1 MVCVTVCFE
10 LMYEFYFT
18 SSKYTLEKCCWIFGG
33 RLEPINDTPFI
44 SKENDDLGYLN
55 ACVDFTF
62 TLVTCTALS
71 RPFLPPSQKAQTYIH
86 LDIIFRF
93 RLIFRRWLLR
103 SQKENKNLCLVLP
116 PSTTHLKPQGQSNKL
131 TTYMFR
137 ETTLHLT
144 FIFLPVEMWELAPFN
159 HSISV
164 CTVQTGIITWGAS

>member
-1 MVCVTVCFE
+1 MRIEIRVYCGRNFLSPYIIFDGVCYRMFSKSQ
-10 LMYEFYFT
+10 EFYFT
-18 SSKYTLEKCCWIFGG
+18 SSKHTLEKCCWIFGG

-103 SQKENKNLCLVLP
+103 SQKEKKKSLSGT
-116 PSTTHLKPQGQSNKL
+116 PSLDDTS
-131 TTYMFR
+131 
-137 ETTLHLT
+137 
-144 FIFLPVEMWELAPFN
+144 
-159 HSISV
+159 
-164 CTVQTGIITWGAS
+164 QTARAIQ